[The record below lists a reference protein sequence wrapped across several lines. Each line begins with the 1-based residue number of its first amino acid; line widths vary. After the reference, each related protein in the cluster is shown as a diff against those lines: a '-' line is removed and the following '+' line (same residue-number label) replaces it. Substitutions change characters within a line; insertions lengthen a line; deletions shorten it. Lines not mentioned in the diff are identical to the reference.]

1 MRISLAVITLALLA
15 AGCGSSDQAG
25 QPAAE
30 NQQPSETSTS
40 ASDTSKNI
48 LTGDWKESA
57 GQSDKIQETLS
68 KAGFDCSRAAMDY
81 VDLRMC
87 VKSSPPP
94 SPDKP
99 GLSIRMKFLADGKGT
114 VVRAAIDGAD
124 DKQASMRSAALKAL
138 LPEQDVAVVQAGGQ
152 TLTWGTM
159 KEQQKTIHLVVTGGE
174 QAPRV
179 LNPISLGATKEQ
191 ALPKMQAGGFKCEFE
206 APIGS
211 EQQTSLE
218 CLLPSDGNFDG
229 IARSATL
236 TDAGNGLSAI
246 TIKAWQG
253 KTPEQ
258 NVAALK
264 PMVKPAFEVSEELK
278 DVKAYV
284 EKNLDGKE
292 HSAYVGKYIV
302 TIQMTRN
309 LMMGD
314 SVAVNVTHETNEF
327 GATKK

>member
-15 AGCGSSDQAG
+15 AGCGSSEPAG

-30 NQQPSETSTS
+30 NQPPSETSTP

-57 GQSDKIQETLS
+57 GQSDKVQETLS
-68 KAGFDCSRAAMDY
+68 KAGFECSRSSLDY

-87 VKSSPPP
+87 VTSMPPP
-94 SPDKP
+94 SPEKR
-99 GLSIRMKFLADGKGT
+99 GFSMRMKFLADGKGT

-124 DKQASMRSAALKAL
+124 DKEGTMRNTALKAL

-159 KEQQKTIHLVVTGGE
+159 KEQQNTMHLVVKGGE
-174 QAPRV
+174 QASGE
-179 LNPISLGATKEQ
+179 LNPISLGTTKEQ
-191 ALPKMQAGGFKCEFE
+191 ALPKMQAGGFKCEFK
-206 APIGS
+206 APIGT
-211 EQQTSLE
+211 EQQTSLDCSMFGGGFE
-218 CLLPSDGNFDG
+218 S
-229 IARSATL
+229 IVRTATL

-246 TIKAWQG
+246 TLKAWQG
-253 KTPEQ
+253 KTPDE

-264 PMVKPAFEVSEELK
+264 PMVKPAFGVSDELK
-278 DVKAYV
+278 DVTAYV

-292 HSAYVGKYIV
+292 HSAYVGKFIV
-302 TIQMTRN
+302 TIQVDKN
-309 LMMGD
+309 LMYGD
-314 SVAVNVTHETNEF
+314 SVSVNVTHETNEF

>member
-1 MRISLAVITLALLA
+1 MRISLAVTTLALLA
-15 AGCGSSDQAG
+15 AGCGSSG

-30 NQQPSETSTS
+30 NQQPTETSTPTSETS
-40 ASDTSKNI
+40 KNV
-48 LTGDWKESA
+48 LVGDWKESA
-57 GQSDKIQETLS
+57 GQSDKVQDTLS
-68 KAGFDCSRAAMDY
+68 KAGFDCSRSSMDY

-87 VKSSPPP
+87 VKSVPPP

-99 GLSIRMKFLADGKGT
+99 GYSIRLKLLADGKGT

-124 DKQASMRSAALKAL
+124 DKQGTMRNAALKAL
-138 LPEQDVAVVQAGGQ
+138 LPEQDVAVVEAGGQ

-159 KEQQKTIHLVVTGGE
+159 KEQQNTVHLVVKGGE

-179 LNPISLGATKEQ
+179 LNPISLGTTKEQ
-191 ALPKMQAGGFKCEFE
+191 ALPKMQAGGYKCEFK

-218 CLLPSDGNFDG
+218 CFMTGGGFEDIS
-229 IARSATL
+229 RTATL

-246 TIKAWQG
+246 TLKAWQG

-264 PMVKPAFEVSEELK
+264 SMVKPAFEVSDELK
-278 DVKAYV
+278 DVREYV
-284 EKNLDGKE
+284 EKNLDVKE

-302 TIQMTRN
+302 TIQVTKN
-309 LMMGD
+309 LMLGD
-314 SVAVNVTHETNEF
+314 SVAINVTHETNEF